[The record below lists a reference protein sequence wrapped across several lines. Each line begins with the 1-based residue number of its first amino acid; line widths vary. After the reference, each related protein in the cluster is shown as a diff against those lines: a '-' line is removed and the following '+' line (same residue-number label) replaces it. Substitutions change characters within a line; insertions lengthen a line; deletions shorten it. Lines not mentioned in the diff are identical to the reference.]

1 MELLLA
7 LTYLFLAFT
16 ADLIEDYPGWESHI
30 KVGNGSYSDLEPRQ
44 ASQTGLVIGRRL
56 NEYMMAGF
64 QIGFVN
70 RELSPHDGEVNTD
83 GSANVLF
90 ISQLRL
96 GGGRLQPY
104 IEGGLGITDPIYGY
118 HWGTKGAFSAALGGR
133 CYMSKKW
140 AILLELQRVIWRQ
153 DNARDSY
160 DVESSYGEII
170 PVVYR
175 NHTIG
180 IAYNLD

>member
-1 MELLLA
+1 MVLA
-7 LTYLFLAFT
+7 LIYLSLAFT
-16 ADLIEDYPGWESHI
+16 ADLIQDYPGWEFHA

-44 ASQTGLVIGRRL
+44 ASQTGLLIGRRL
-56 NEYMMAGF
+56 NEFILAGA
-64 QIGFVN
+64 QIGLAT

-83 GSANVLF
+83 GTANALL

-104 IEGGLGITDPIYGY
+104 IEGGLGITDPVYGF
-118 HWGTKGAFSAALGGR
+118 HWGIKGAFSAALGGR
-133 CYMSKKW
+133 YYMSEKW

-153 DNARDSY
+153 DNAFDSY

-180 IAYNLD
+180 IAYNFD